1 MGVIEVVAV
10 IAIAGGTVWV
20 LLRRPSRSTG
30 TTPPEATE
38 QVSRPGIIRPQ
49 RQPRR
54 PAALPERF
62 IVADIETTGLHPSKH
77 QIIEIGAIAVRNG
90 SDREFFSTLVRKEG
104 SPRLPRKIVEKTGIT
119 YEILETHGRPLP
131 EAMNDFLDFIGDD
144 MLVFYN
150 APFDTAFLT
159 HAARCIGRP
168 MQNRVCCALRLARQ
182 TWPRLPRQRLVDG
195 AAAQGLSP
203 KGAHRA
209 LVDCEMTLS
218 VYLAAV
224 SQSGRLGEWSWR
236 V

>member
-77 QIIEIGAIAVRNG
+77 QIIEIGAIASSSRLWSARRDLRG
-90 SDREFFSTLVRKEG
+90 CRARSWKKRASPTRSLKPTEDRSRK
-104 SPRLPRKIVEKTGIT
+104 P
-119 YEILETHGRPLP
+119 
-131 EAMNDFLDFIGDD
+131 
-144 MLVFYN
+144 
-150 APFDTAFLT
+150 
-159 HAARCIGRP
+159 
-168 MQNRVCCALRLARQ
+168 
-182 TWPRLPRQRLVDG
+182 
-195 AAAQGLSP
+195 
-203 KGAHRA
+203 
-209 LVDCEMTLS
+209 
-218 VYLAAV
+218 
-224 SQSGRLGEWSWR
+224 
-236 V
+236 